1 MHHTVPQSSS
11 PALLKSHAVPRPRPA
26 KAVVNSLEQAKHR
39 AGDALSRAIHFAGLT
54 GKEAAGLLDI
64 DPAQLSRW
72 VNGTEAISLA
82 RILNCQRLHGPFV
95 IALAG
100 EADGIVVDT
109 VITVRRTA

>member
-1 MHHTVPQSSS
+1 MTPSVVASS
-11 PALLKSHAVPRPRPA
+11 PSNPLKTHEVARPRPA
-26 KAVVNSLEQAKHR
+26 KVGLNSLEQAKHR
-39 AGDALSRAIHFAGLT
+39 AGEALSRAIHFAGLT
-54 GKEAAGLLDI
+54 GKEAAALLDI

-72 VNGTEAISLA
+72 VNGAEAIQLA
-82 RILNCQRLHGPFV
+82 RILNCSRLHGPFV

>member
-1 MHHTVPQSSS
+1 MVPSVHGHV
-11 PALLKSHAVPRPRPA
+11 SHAPLNRHEIARPKPA
-26 KAVVNSLEQAKHR
+26 KAVLNSLEQAKHR
-39 AGDALSRAIHFAGLT
+39 AGEALSRAIHFAGLT
-54 GKEAAGLLDI
+54 GKEAAALLDI

-72 VNGTEAISLA
+72 VNGAEAIQLA
-82 RILNCQRLHGPFV
+82 RILNCSRLHGPFV

>member
-1 MHHTVPQSSS
+1 MVPSVHAPVSHA
-11 PALLKSHAVPRPRPA
+11 PVKSHAVARPQPA
-26 KAVVNSLEQAKHR
+26 KASLNSLEQAKHR

-72 VNGTEAISLA
+72 VNGAEAISLA